1 MCEDILK
8 PQSSKIPA
16 GYAAFF
22 YRWEV
27 TERKR
32 FMKQLITAILV
43 IFACIVNIT
52 AYATEEGDKMISTG
66 KKVAFAYT
74 LTVDNEIVDSSEGRD
89 PLNYV
94 QGSGQIIPGLDRQME
109 GLKIGE
115 EKTITVLPEEGYG
128 QVNPEALKEVPKK
141 MLPQGLEPHVG
152 MYLQLQGPNGQSL
165 PVKVSEVKNESV
177 ILDLNHPLAGKTL
190 NFQVKIVS
198 IE

>member
-1 MCEDILK
+1 
-8 PQSSKIPA
+8 
-16 GYAAFF
+16 
-22 YRWEV
+22 
-27 TERKR
+27 
-32 FMKQLITAILV
+32 MKQLITAILV